1 MQENITIN
9 SSRCFLVRGGRNLL
23 FLCINAPLFCS
34 PREQAKSRHHLLVE
48 YHQLDG
54 PYLALLNHLSHRQA
68 PEPELIE
75 DVHVLVEEAAEVD
88 ALEEEEEVVL
98 IEEVGLIE
106 ATEEEDDEG
115 EHHLP
120 PYQRTCF
127 Y

>member
-1 MQENITIN
+1 MNDE
-9 SSRCFLVRGGRNLL
+9 
-23 FLCINAPLFCS
+23 
-34 PREQAKSRHHLLVE
+34 
-48 YHQLDG
+48 
-54 PYLALLNHLSHRQA
+54 LS
-68 PEPELIE
+68 
-75 DVHVLVEEAAEVD
+75 VLVEEAAEVD